1 MGTVAPSF
9 GDMLFV
15 VRFYRLCESLRTFQV
30 MVVSYF
36 KDLVIGM
43 VVTVPWAIP
52 IGMDFGT
59 TTSMEEYSTIGIT
72 QSSMD
77 GLATTVPAATKCEQ
91 LPVVAPLCK

>member
-1 MGTVAPSF
+1 
-9 GDMLFV
+9 MLFV
-15 VRFYRLCESLRTFQV
+15 VCFLYRLCTSLRTFQV

-36 KDLVIGM
+36 KDLGIGM
-43 VVTVPWAIP
+43 VVTVPWAIPP

-59 TTSMEEYSTIGIT
+59 TTSMEECSTIGLP

-77 GLATTVPAATKCEQ
+77 GLATAVPAATKCEQ